1 MSKVS
6 TAHLDAEARH
16 AGVQHG
22 NIVHS
27 RLDANK
33 LIELLENFRS
43 IDPMELIDSD
53 PQITAVGSG
62 CKLSIRTVRKKLFV
76 YNVENMNEAAA
87 EMTPAEIVQRLG
99 DTTPA
104 TAVAAAPLEATEQS
118 SLPTESQPTRAGKA
132 WLIIAAIVLVNSY
145 TGYTLFQQSRIEKW
159 GLTFILDDNEIAKQ
173 CQIFAGTYATSSA
186 PGSHTLIVGKD
197 GSLHYSETGT
207 GKNSALW
214 TGTYHVAL
222 QGQKTCLSIDGGGI
236 INASDSNTLTY
247 AGETFHR
254 IK

>member
-6 TAHLDAEARH
+6 TSHLDAEARH

-22 NIVHS
+22 SIVHN
-27 RLDANK
+27 RLDADK
-33 LIELLENFRS
+33 LIGLLENFQS

-53 PQITAVGSG
+53 PQIMAMGRG
-62 CKLSIRTVRKKLFV
+62 CKLNIRTVRKKLFV

-104 TAVAAAPLEATEQS
+104 TAVAAAPPEATEQS
-118 SLPTESQPTRAGKA
+118 SLPTESQPRRAGKV
-132 WLIIAAIVLVNSY
+132 WPIVAAIVLVNSY
-145 TGYTLFQQSRIEKW
+145 TGYVLFQQSRIEKW
-159 GLTFILDDNEIAKQ
+159 GITFVLDDSEIAKQ
-173 CQIFAGTYATSSA
+173 CQIFAGTYAT
-186 PGSHTLIVGKD
+186 GSHTLIVGKD
-197 GSLHYSETGT
+197 SSLQYRETGT
-207 GKNSALW
+207 GKKASLW

-222 QGQKTCLSIDGGGI
+222 RGQKTCLSIDGGGI
-236 INASDSNTLTY
+236 VNASDSNTLTY